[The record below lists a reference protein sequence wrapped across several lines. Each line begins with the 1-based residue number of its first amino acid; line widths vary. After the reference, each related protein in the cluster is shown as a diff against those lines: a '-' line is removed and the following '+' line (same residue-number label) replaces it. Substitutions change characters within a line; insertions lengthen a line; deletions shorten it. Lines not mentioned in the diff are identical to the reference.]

1 MLTNK
6 NIELYLLIMIISINI
21 VINGFKKNFSNI
33 LVLLISTTTLFLLT
47 NDIKTTL
54 LLSMCCFII
63 FKYSNSHYMEGYK
76 NSNENILAS
85 INGKTKNKKT
95 KKHKKKLKKDKT
107 DKHYKD
113 NKENKENYIDVGT
126 NFIKAYEN
134 LTPQQIDGM
143 TKDTQSLIGTQKK
156 LMSTLNNLGPT
167 LTEGKK
173 ILDTFKNY
181 FDDTELLK

>member
-76 NSNENILAS
+76 NSNENILAN
-85 INGKTKNKKT
+85 INSKTKNKKT
-95 KKHKKKLKKDKT
+95 KKHKKKIKKDKT
-107 DKHYKD
+107 DKD
-113 NKENKENYIDVGT
+113 TKENYIDVGT

-134 LTPQQIDGM
+134 LTPQQIEGM

>member
-1 MLTNK
+1 MLTNA

-21 VINGFKKNFSNI
+21 VINGFKNNFSNI
-33 LVLLISTTTLFLLT
+33 LVLLISTTILFFLT

-54 LLSMCCFII
+54 LLGMCCFII

-76 NSNENILAS
+76 NSNDNILTS
-85 INGKTKNKKT
+85 ITSKTKT
-95 KKHKKKLKKDKT
+95 KKHKKNKQKKN
-107 DKHYKD
+107 KD
-113 NKENKENYIDVGT
+113 NKEHKENYIDVGT

-181 FDDTELLK
+181 FDDTDLLK